1 MASPE
6 AAALA
11 ARRGAAAAG
20 RGAVERRTASVVAA
34 DPGAARRRRL
44 AADVLAGGFVV
55 RTAPD
60 LDAACTMLRT
70 SRVSAVLCTV
80 ELVGSSTG
88 LDALLQADPHVQI
101 LLGAAPHE
109 VELAGAL
116 ALGRPCVA
124 VPLPVDHLP
133 WLHLHLDGAIARR
146 ALAEQL
152 AGAQGREL
160 DRALA
165 ALADLPYRQA
175 KAELIERFDERYL
188 ETLLSHGDR
197 DAAQHRTALSKSA
210 FRQLVERIEQRR
222 EARQSGK

>member
-1 MASPE
+1 M
-6 AAALA
+6 L
-11 ARRGAAAAG
+11 
-20 RGAVERRTASVVAA
+20 AA

-60 LDAACTMLRT
+60 LNAACTMLRT

-80 ELVGSSTG
+80 ELVGSSAG
-88 LDALLQADPHVQI
+88 LDALLRADPHVQI

-146 ALAEQL
+146 GLAEQL

-165 ALADLPYRQA
+165 ALAELPYRQA

-188 ETLLSHGDR
+188 ETLLSQGDH
-197 DAAQHRTALSKSA
+197 DAAQVRTALSKSA
-210 FRQLVERIEQRR
+210 FRQLIERAEQRR
-222 EARQSGK
+222 KARQSGK

>member
-1 MASPE
+1 MPSPE
-6 AAALA
+6 AGAQAAKP
-11 ARRGAAAAG
+11 GAGG
-20 RGAVERRTASVVAA
+20 RGAVDRRSTSVLTA

-80 ELVGSSTG
+80 ELVGSSAG
-88 LDALLQADPHVQI
+88 LEALLAADPQVQL

-109 VELAGAL
+109 VELAAAL

-124 VPLPVDHLP
+124 VPLPVDNLP
-133 WLHLHLDGAIARR
+133 WLHLHLDAAIARR
-146 ALAEQL
+146 RLAEQL
-152 AGAQGREL
+152 SGARGREL

-165 ALADLPYRQA
+165 ALAELPYRQA

-188 ETLLSHGDR
+188 EALLSQGDQ
-197 DAAQHRTALSKSA
+197 DAAAARTALSKSS
-210 FRQLVERIEQRR
+210 FRQLVERVQKRR
-222 EARQSGK
+222 KARQSGK